1 MRLKKEMIEHISKKL
16 ANSLLDEEFIIFD
29 GKRDELA
36 QIIKL
41 LITED
46 LGAED
51 RLNEEVKEIIHTHHD
66 LLDKSDTD
74 YGKVF
79 QMVKTKLAR
88 ERGLVL

>member
-1 MRLKKEMIEHISKKL
+1 MRLKKEMIEHISKKT

-29 GKRDELA
+29 GKREDLV
-36 QIIKL
+36 QIIKSI
-41 LITED
+41 ITED

-51 RLNEEVKEIIHTHHD
+51 KLNEEVKEIIRTHHEMM
-66 LLDKSDTD
+66 DKSDTD

-79 QMVKTKLAR
+79 QMVKSKLVK